1 MAAKKIRAN
10 SVKRAK
16 PTKKASIRSARKAPA
31 IGKAHGGLGLPI
43 PLPSPTD
50 GGPIGT
56 T

>member
-1 MAAKKIRAN
+1 MAARKQSRAT

-16 PTKKASIRSARKAPA
+16 PTKKTSVRSARKAPA
-31 IGKAHGGLGLPI
+31 IGKAQGGLGLPI
-43 PLPSPTD
+43 VLPT